1 MESVKKE
8 GLWNQAEGSSSRLE
22 KDTAAMELE
31 VCKLQELVRK
41 LEIQNE
47 ALNERKNNSS
57 DRQQFF
63 YDKSLN
69 CSCMLKICPTRP
81 EQNRTLSVWGDSEH
95 VQLDSKDDQSPPD
108 TSSMSRLGKEKGLF
122 SHGNSCKD
130 AFEGTLGQEGQEKS
144 WEPETEEAQS
154 ALDLVEVLDVET
166 CSVIKDEE
174 RWLYESQKK
183 HAFVEGNV
191 ESPVKWCRKVLD
203 NHSPETEVACRTL
216 INMLDQN
223 TRLRRFFNTSPYR
236 HPVTFPV
243 THCKRS
249 SYVGCN
255 KSEDNM
261 DQAFDGSDHSK
272 ACLALYS
279 PPSKD
284 SSELHS
290 SEDSITMDY
299 RLEDL
304 TDVQIMARMQ
314 EESLRQDCAS
324 VAAPPRCSPVS
335 QFTGSTVQMG
345 HRNRS
350 ATQLPKYTHQVAQ
363 SKLLKLAQSRAALRN
378 SMPNLDSAPRT
389 SLRSLQAVRKS
400 RCMEDNSQHPSDH
413 TTLTYPVRPHSG
425 AMPGNTG
432 RSVSDSFNTTVYSVP
447 VAGAR
452 NSLRESF
459 QAASIRGLQ
468 RAQSLS
474 PSNIRIQCPGK
485 ELSVKGYLSIHS
497 RVYASPER
505 STTLAWGRI
514 GQPARR

>member
-174 RWLYESQKK
+174 RW
-183 HAFVEGNV
+183 
-191 ESPVKWCRKVLD
+191 
-203 NHSPETEVACRTL
+203 
-216 INMLDQN
+216 
-223 TRLRRFFNTSPYR
+223 
-236 HPVTFPV
+236 
-243 THCKRS
+243 
-249 SYVGCN
+249 
-255 KSEDNM
+255 
-261 DQAFDGSDHSK
+261 
-272 ACLALYS
+272 
-279 PPSKD
+279 
-284 SSELHS
+284 
-290 SEDSITMDY
+290 
-299 RLEDL
+299 
-304 TDVQIMARMQ
+304 
-314 EESLRQDCAS
+314 
-324 VAAPPRCSPVS
+324 
-335 QFTGSTVQMG
+335 
-345 HRNRS
+345 
-350 ATQLPKYTHQVAQ
+350 
-363 SKLLKLAQSRAALRN
+363 
-378 SMPNLDSAPRT
+378 
-389 SLRSLQAVRKS
+389 
-400 RCMEDNSQHPSDH
+400 
-413 TTLTYPVRPHSG
+413 
-425 AMPGNTG
+425 
-432 RSVSDSFNTTVYSVP
+432 
-447 VAGAR
+447 
-452 NSLRESF
+452 
-459 QAASIRGLQ
+459 
-468 RAQSLS
+468 
-474 PSNIRIQCPGK
+474 
-485 ELSVKGYLSIHS
+485 
-497 RVYASPER
+497 
-505 STTLAWGRI
+505 
-514 GQPARR
+514 